1 VALEWSGHVSAENI
15 GRTITEALM
24 HALSSFRDLRVVGP
38 STPESDDPREI
49 GREFDVRFV
58 LQGSVI
64 ARGSQVRLSAR
75 LSDSRSGWTVWSAAD
90 TVEATSFVAFEV
102 EDRWA
107 AEVAARIAD
116 ATGAMHRY
124 ELSQASP
131 DDTTRGQTAKLAY
144 YAFLENASWRTTAS
158 AALALDRAIDGGD
171 RGLDVLTA
179 RAWVYTSDV
188 IHGTSAQPEHDLRAA
203 EWLAREV
210 LAADPRRAE
219 AQIALGD
226 IAALRKQYTLATR
239 CAAQAVD
246 LAPHHPTVLMAA
258 GTIHCIC
265 GDWTRGEELMRESFR
280 LSPEQPDSL
289 HALPALARLLAQDF
303 QGALLEADLIHSS
316 DQPWGPLY
324 RALALACLGELRL
337 ASAEMDTVLALDP
350 RVLDDP
356 LSHFRESRVRLTAD
370 QLDLLSRY
378 FDPFLETHSRRGA
391 LDA

>member
-1 VALEWSGHVSAENI
+1 VAVEWSGDVSAEII
-15 GRTITEALM
+15 GRTITESLM

-38 STPESDDPREI
+38 STPGSDDPREI
-49 GREFDVRFV
+49 GPEFDVRFV

-75 LSDSRSGWTVWSAAD
+75 LSDSRSGWTVWSSAD
-90 TVEATSFVAFEV
+90 TVETSSFVAFEV

-107 AEVAARIAD
+107 REVAARIAD

-124 ELSQASP
+124 EISEPSTDPA
-131 DDTTRGQTAKLAY
+131 TRGQTAKLAY
-144 YAFLENASWRTTAS
+144 YAFLENASWRTTAT
-158 AALALDRAIDGGD
+158 AALALDRAIEGGD
-171 RGLDVLTA
+171 RSLDVLA
-179 RAWVYTSDV
+179 MRAWVYTSDV

-203 EWLAREV
+203 ERLAREV

-246 LAPHHPTVLMAA
+246 LAPYHPTVLMAA

-265 GDWTRGEELMRESFR
+265 GDWARGEGLMRESFR

-289 HALPALARLLAQDF
+289 HALPALARLLAEDF
-303 QGALLEADLIHSS
+303 HGALLEADLIHSS

-324 RALALACLGELRL
+324 RALALAGLGELRL

-350 RVLDDP
+350 HVLDDP
-356 LSHFRESRVRLTAD
+356 LSHFRESRVCLTAD

-378 FDPFLETHSRRGA
+378 FDPFLETGSRRGA
-391 LDA
+391 LDV